1 MVVMKNDVAAY
12 LGTQATAGVVF
23 AAVFGMI
30 WLNFVLEIV
39 VNVLVAP
46 ALHRVVCRVEKAA
59 GGRRRSAVGPESE
72 KEKAFRGK
80 SPAERKGKE

>member
-46 ALHRVVCRVEKAA
+46 ALHRVVCIVEKAA
-59 GGRRRSAVGPESE
+59 GGRRRSAVGPNRKGESVSR
-72 KEKAFRGK
+72 KAPGG
-80 SPAERKGKE
+80 AKGKE